1 MRKVMKRVGALMA
14 SVVIALSSSIVAAAE
29 EGYTYNY
36 DYWGDVQYGPDA
48 YAVSGVYTSVE
59 LGLDKKL
66 TLAESLYVHENM
78 LYICDTGN
86 NRIIEM
92 ERTETDKF
100 EVKRYIDSFKGRVE
114 VKTLSGPT
122 DISISEDGNYMF
134 ICDKGNERV
143 LKLDK
148 DLNYIMEF
156 TKPSDATFDQSLSFQ
171 PHRLIT
177 DKAGRVYCIATNI
190 NKGLIKFEPDGE
202 FSGFVG
208 ATPVSYTMADYLR
221 KKFAT
226 AAQRAQMEA
235 FVPTEYSNIYVDD
248 SGFIYATSFNIS
260 AADIDSGKIAPI
272 RRLNLLGNDILIRN
286 GEWKVIGDL
295 YFDKGGGADGP
306 SRFTDVTTFD
316 NDVYTCLD
324 KTRGRLFTYDDQ
336 GRMLW
341 AFGGTGGNTKGYF
354 KIPVSIEH
362 MGYDLIVLDQQE
374 ASITVFSPT
383 DFGKMVFSAL
393 DQFSAGEYEKSAESW
408 QKVIDM
414 NGNYDLAYIG
424 IGRTL
429 LRQEKYKEAM
439 EYFELKYDRDNYSRA
454 FKHYRQEWIEDNIVL
469 IIVVVVLVLCV
480 PLAIGRIKRIKWQI
494 DTADIFRV

>member
-92 ERTETDKF
+92 ERTEHDKF
-100 EVKRYIDSFKGRVE
+100 EVKRYIESFKGNEE
-114 VKTLSGPT
+114 VNTLSGPT
-122 DISISEDGNYMF
+122 DISISEDGHMF

-143 LKLDK
+143 IKLDM
-148 DLNYIMEF
+148 DLNFVTKF
-156 TKPSDATFDQSLSFQ
+156 TKPGDATFDQSLSFQ

-177 DKAGRVYCIATNI
+177 DKAGRVYCIATNV

-202 FSGFVG
+202 FSGFIG
-208 ATPVSYTMADYLR
+208 ATPVSYSVVDYLK

-226 AAQRAQMEA
+226 AAQRAKMEA
-235 FVPTEYSNIYVDD
+235 FVPTEYSNLYVDD
-248 SGFIYATSFNIS
+248 SGFIYTTAFNI
-260 AADIDSGKIAPI
+260 AAEDIRTGKINPV

-286 GEWKVIGDL
+286 GENRIIGDL
-295 YFDKGGGADGP
+295 YFDKGGGFDGP
-306 SRFTDVTTFD
+306 SRFTDITTFD
-316 NDVYTCLD
+316 NDVYTCVD
-324 KTRGRLFTYDDQ
+324 KTRGRLFTYNDQ
-336 GRMLW
+336 GRLLW
-341 AFGGTGGNTKGYF
+341 AFGGGGGNAEGYF
-354 KIPVSIEH
+354 KLPVSVEH
-362 MGYDLIVLDQQE
+362 MGYDLIVLDQQD
-374 ASITVFSPT
+374 ASITVFTPT
-383 DFGKMVFSAL
+383 EFGALVFAAM
-393 DQFSAGEYEKSAESW
+393 DQFTAGEYEKSAESW
-408 QKVIDM
+408 QKVIDI

-429 LRQEKYKEAM
+429 LRQEKYKEAL
-439 EYFELKYDRDNYSRA
+439 EYFELKYDRSNYSRA
-454 FKHYRQEWIEDNIVL
+454 FKEYRQEWIEDNIVL
-469 IIVVVVLVLCV
+469 IIVVVLLVLCV
-480 PLAIGRIKRIKWQI
+480 PLAIGRIKKIKWQI